1 MIGLLDT
8 SGLIWIERA
17 PDEALELAA
26 HILAGDIAVCE
37 PVCLEVLRGTRST
50 DEYDERARDLA
61 GLRLVETTSG
71 VLTRARSIQR
81 DLVRLPG
88 PRHRTVPVFDL
99 LIAAAA
105 IEAEL
110 PILHRDRDFE
120 AIAEVTGQ
128 PQRWVGP
135 RA

>member
-17 PDEALELAA
+17 PDQALDLAA
-26 HILAGDIAVCE
+26 HILAGDVATCE

-50 DEYDERARDLA
+50 AEYDERARDLA
-61 GLRLVETTSG
+61 GLRHVEMTSG
-71 VLTRARSIQR
+71 VLARARSIQR
-81 DLVRLPG
+81 DLTRLPG

>member
-8 SGLIWIERA
+8 SGLIWIERDPEGA
-17 PDEALELAA
+17 RELAA
-26 HILAGDIAVCE
+26 HILAGDVATCE
-37 PVCLEVLRGTRST
+37 PICLELLRGTRST
-50 DEYDERARDLA
+50 AEFDERARDLA
-61 GLRLVETTSG
+61 GLPQVEVTPG
-71 VLTRARSIQR
+71 VLSRARSIQR
-81 DLVRLPG
+81 DLTRLPG
-88 PRHRTVPVFDL
+88 PRHRTVPVLDL
-99 LIAAAA
+99 VVAAAA
-105 IEAEL
+105 IDAEL